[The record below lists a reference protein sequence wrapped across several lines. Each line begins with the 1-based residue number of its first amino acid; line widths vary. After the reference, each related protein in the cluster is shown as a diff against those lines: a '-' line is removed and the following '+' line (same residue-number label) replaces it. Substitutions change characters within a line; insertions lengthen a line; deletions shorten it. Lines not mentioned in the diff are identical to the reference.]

1 MAYVADNV
9 SAYSTIQPMN
19 LVSKSYTCPRCGH
32 RHCDGAFCHVFVLDD
47 EESGSD
53 DESSSGEES
62 SEDELSDEDE
72 TTGETDPGAAGAMM
86 GDLMQL
92 GKKGVSAVVKGGKAI
107 KRAAKS
113 KMQSLMGDKLET
125 PEWALGRFRRCN
137 CDFGVPVGDKNF
149 VPCPQERWAGLSQ
162 LKGYTGEPIRINQE
176 GIEPEEGWKE
186 FAESIS
192 PEEVGQKDEESDGC
206 KFSLSLSPFYC

>member
-1 MAYVADNV
+1 M
-9 SAYSTIQPMN
+9 
-19 LVSKSYTCPRCGH
+19 
-32 RHCDGAFCHVFVLDD
+32 
-47 EESGSD
+47 
-53 DESSSGEES
+53 GE
-62 SEDELSDEDE
+62 
-72 TTGETDPGAAGAMM
+72 
-86 GDLMQL
+86 
-92 GKKGVSAVVKGGKAI
+92 
-107 KRAAKS
+107 
-113 KMQSLMGDKLET
+113 KLET

-206 KFSLSLSPFYC
+206 KFFLSLSPFYC